1 MTPTDAEVIT
11 RAKQLFE
18 EETGRARDPPFSKR
32 VGDTPPATPVEDE
45 AARYIDRAK
54 RELAEI
60 EEEGHS

>member
-18 EETGRARDPPFSKR
+18 EETGRVWDAAFAKR
-32 VGDTPPATPVEDE
+32 AGEMPPANADEDE

>member
-1 MTPTDAEVIT
+1 MTPTNAEVIT

-18 EETGRARDPPFSKR
+18 EETGRVWKDGADHDETAPYIERAR
-32 VGDTPPATPVEDE
+32 
-45 AARYIDRAK
+45 